1 MELSTDDLIKV
12 LLAVLVGGLIGA
24 EREFRDKAAGF
35 RTLMFICLG
44 SALFTIFSVKL
55 AAFGDSRLGGSGDA
69 TRIASNI
76 VAGVGFLGA
85 GVILRH
91 GGKVIGLTTAAA
103 VWLVAALGMGI
114 GAGEHALV
122 LAVTAVT
129 LLILGLFPLLE
140 RWIDDLNEERL
151 YRITC
156 ALAADKLPALR
167 ALFEEH
173 GLRVAHCHPAKHG
186 ARVVY
191 RCKLSG
197 RLERHDRLIERLLAD
212 PEIDDLRF

>member
-1 MELSTDDLIKV
+1 MELSSDDLVKV
-12 LLAVLVGGLIGA
+12 LLAILVGGLIGA

-55 AAFGDSRLGGSGDA
+55 AAFGDSRLGAGGDA

-85 GVILRH
+85 GVILRN
-91 GGKVIGLTTAAA
+91 GGRIIGITTAAA

-122 LAVTAVT
+122 LVVTLLT
-129 LLILGLFPLLE
+129 LLILGLFPTFE
-140 RWIDDLNEERL
+140 RWIDYLNEERL

-156 ALAADKLPALR
+156 ALAADKLPGLR
-167 ALFEEH
+167 ALFAEH
-173 GLRVAHCHPAKHG
+173 GLRLASCQQAKHG
-186 ARVVY
+186 AQMVY
-191 RCKLSG
+191 CCKVSG
-197 RLERHDRLIERLLAD
+197 RLARHDRLVERLVAD